1 MTTGDIVHLYIAER
15 ESEDMPQ
22 LPEKGD
28 YQKMECAAE
37 GELAFT
43 DSELHYYPEVPIDLY
58 AFYQKDITTQCDDVK
73 AIGVEVY
80 QDQTTEEGEWRS
92 DFLYAV
98 AANGFCNQSEPISMT
113 FKHQLARL
121 KFTVKTDTPDEVKL
135 DALTAVEVKN
145 IIMDG
150 TFDLQTG
157 KLSLGGTEDYVS
169 ARISGEKEVT
179 AIVIPQTVAEG
190 KIVFCFRV
198 GEEEFTY
205 EVPSGGVT
213 FEAGK
218 QYNYDICL
226 NHYAGLS
233 NKKMIVNMTTENWD
247 EVEGGVIMISKGE
260 PAPVTL
266 TNVANGVTI
275 TKADLYF
282 GETVV
287 ADIPVE
293 NNRMEFV
300 FPRLVED
307 AAVVLTK
314 AQFYTT
320 EDESFSYYFNNKAL
334 AGNGTDVLSLV
345 SPEIGD
351 VWGEGVVFVVGEVTG
366 YDEEEGALV
375 TNTDGVNVYKGRII
389 ATKSLSVGNWTIN
402 MSTLGYKNLMGMT
415 HFTNG
420 AENLLAVGSYIASTG
435 ESVENYPIYKTLSEQ
450 GDWYVPAIYEMV
462 HILCQQEVLNSQ
474 ILELGG
480 DALDWKNIQY
490 TTSTEYVEYKEGEG
504 NVGDICTAGQISQ
517 TNVKHVSSAPKSG
530 GDLVARIVKAF

>member
-1 MTTGDIVHLYIAER
+1 M
-15 ESEDMPQ
+15 
-22 LPEKGD
+22 
-28 YQKMECAAE
+28 
-37 GELAFT
+37 
-43 DSELHYYPEVPIDLY
+43 
-58 AFYQKDITTQCDDVK
+58 
-73 AIGVEVY
+73 
-80 QDQTTEEGEWRS
+80 
-92 DFLYAV
+92 
-98 AANGFCNQSEPISMT
+98 
-113 FKHQLARL
+113 
-121 KFTVKTDTPDEVKL
+121 
-135 DALTAVEVKN
+135 
-145 IIMDG
+145 
-150 TFDLQTG
+150 
-157 KLSLGGTEDYVS
+157 
-169 ARISGEKEVT
+169 
-179 AIVIPQTVAEG
+179 
-190 KIVFCFRV
+190 
-198 GEEEFTY
+198 
-205 EVPSGGVT
+205 
-213 FEAGK
+213 
-218 QYNYDICL
+218 
-226 NHYAGLS
+226 
-233 NKKMIVNMTTENWD
+233 
-247 EVEGGVIMISKGE
+247 
-260 PAPVTL
+260 
-266 TNVANGVTI
+266 
-275 TKADLYF
+275 
-282 GETVV
+282 
-287 ADIPVE
+287 
-293 NNRMEFV
+293 
-300 FPRLVED
+300 
-307 AAVVLTK
+307 
-314 AQFYTT
+314 
-320 EDESFSYYFNNKAL
+320 